1 MEKLKNVGAGPVSA
15 QKEVIGD
22 CPEFSKISK
31 QKNFECNNMYSNFNG
46 ITLIALIITVIVM
59 LILVGVTIT
68 VALNGGLFTTA
79 KDAATNTIKASEK
92 ERLIEIAVASYNV
105 SEGKITSADDLA
117 SKIESSLGL
126 KKDEE
131 KSTETKLVIKGKDT
145 FWQIDLTTAE
155 VKEKN
160 IITGVAYK
168 VLDGGAYVII
178 TSEDKVIIKYPDGKI
193 EYEEEVGMIVSNE
206 TVDWDSLG
214 VTKMEE
220 LTEQEIQEFK
230 EVGLDNF
237 PPTMEEVKNHRR
249 FLYVDNELNMYI
261 DEEFLAPISINE
273 EDGTL
278 KIWGDGFAIIDNAV
292 DINDILN

>member
-15 QKEVIGD
+15 QKEVIDD
-22 CPEFSKISK
+22 CPKFSKRSK
-31 QKNFECNNMYSNFNG
+31 QRNIECNSVHSNFNG

-68 VALNGGLFTTA
+68 VALNGGLFTVA

-131 KSTETKLVIKGKDT
+131 KSTETKLVVKGKDAL
-145 FWQIDLTTAE
+145 WQIDLTTAE
-155 VKEKN
+155 VTEKN
-160 IITGVAYK
+160 TVTGVAYK
-168 VLDGGAYVII
+168 DVDGGDYIII
-178 TSEDKVIIKYPDGKI
+178 TSDDKVIIKYRNGDIIYG
-193 EYEEEVGMIVSNE
+193 ENAGLTVTNE
-206 TVDWDSLG
+206 KVNWDSLG
-214 VTKMEE
+214 VTKVTE
-220 LTEQEIQEFK
+220 LTVTEEDLQILG
-230 EVGLDNF
+230 VDHF
-237 PPTMEEVKNHRR
+237 PPTLDEIKKNQKFIYQDGKLSYIVTANYITPIRIDADGS
-249 FLYVDNELNMYI
+249 LTLGGDGTAVVDNTI
-261 DEEFLAPISINE
+261 
-273 EDGTL
+273 
-278 KIWGDGFAIIDNAV
+278 